1 MTHCSSTCNA
11 GKKKQPVMHPISDWL
26 SVVRVVMWLPSQSG
40 FNYQSS
46 CHTPNTLPA
55 FSASGDTGHQKHA
68 RACVCVCGLI
78 LHQVSPSPKSI
89 TARYIKICYCGELGT
104 HPLCCP
110 SRKIHSLFCNSDL
123 THSTCIRKAVIG
135 SQASWSLV
143 EASWSLSYLFWK

>member
-11 GKKKQPVMHPISDWL
+11 GKKNNL
-26 SVVRVVMWLPSQSG
+26 SCIPSLIDSQSYVLSCDCPLSLALTTRAAATLLTPSQLS
-40 FNYQSS
+40 QLQV
-46 CHTPNTLPA
+46 TP
-55 FSASGDTGHQKHA
+55 DTRSMRV
-68 RACVCVCGLI
+68 RACVCGLI
-78 LHQVSPSPKSI
+78 LHQVPPSPKSI